1 MNEDTDSAR
10 RPMVIRGGLVLDATG
25 FLGAADIVVRDGTI
39 VALGPS
45 GMPAPDDA
53 ATIDASRRLLHPG
66 LVNAHT
72 HGHGN
77 LSRSMGD
84 RWTLELLLAAAP
96 HMSPYQS
103 VEEKRISATIGAAEM
118 LLKGCTACYDLFVEF
133 PLPTEEGI
141 AAVAEAYV
149 QAGMRAVI
157 APMMAD
163 MTFYEAI
170 PGLMDALPPE
180 LRSAVAPLGLPPGQ
194 ETIERM
200 RSILHRWN
208 GDRTMVRPAVAPTIP
223 LHCRDEFMVVC
234 RDLAA
239 EFYVG
244 IHTHLAESKIQA
256 VVGARHYG
264 RSLTTHLE
272 QLGLLGPRFVAAHGV
287 WLDVDDMRR
296 LGAHGA
302 SIAHNPAS
310 NMRLGNGVA
319 DAVGM
324 LEAGVNLAIGTDAAT
339 CNDNLNMYQSL
350 HFAAAASHARGP
362 EPARWITAPQV
373 FAAATTGSARA
384 LGFERI
390 GRIAPGYAADIV
402 FLDLD
407 APTLIPLNEPTTQM
421 VMGEDGTSVVDVMV
435 GGRFVVRERRL
446 LTIDLPAL
454 ATRAA
459 ELRAA
464 IDARSVASRTRFD
477 AIAPILSDFC
487 PALAGADW
495 HIDRWCG
502 CE

>member
-1 MNEDTDSAR
+1 MNEETQDAN
-10 RPMVIRGGLVLDATG
+10 RPLIIRGGLVLDAAG
-25 FLGAADIVVRDGTI
+25 FLGEADILVQSGVIIAIGAR
-39 VALGPS
+39 

-53 ATIDASRRLLHPG
+53 AVIDASRRLLHPG

-77 LSRSMGD
+77 LARSMGD
-84 RWTLELLLAAAP
+84 RFTLELLLAAAP
-96 HMSPYQS
+96 HTSPYANI
-103 VEEKRISATIGAAEM
+103 EEKRVSATIGAAEM

-141 AAVAEAYV
+141 AAVADVYTQV
-149 QAGMRAVI
+149 GMRAVI

-163 MTFYEAI
+163 MTLYEAI
-170 PGLMDALPPE
+170 PGLMEALPAH
-180 LRSAVAPLGLPPGQ
+180 LRTAVAPLGLPPGQ

-200 RSILHRWN
+200 RSILQRWH

-223 LHCRDEFMVVC
+223 LHCRDEFMIAC
-234 RDLAA
+234 RDLAS
-239 EFYVG
+239 EFDVG
-244 IHTHLAESKIQA
+244 IHTHLAESKVQA
-256 VVGARHYG
+256 VVGAQRYG
-264 RSLTTHLE
+264 RSLTAHIE
-272 QLGLLGPRFVAAHGV
+272 HLGLLGPRFVAAHGV
-287 WLDVDDMRR
+287 WLDTEDMRR

-324 LEAGVNLAIGTDAAT
+324 VAAGVNLAIGTDATT

-362 EPARWITAPQV
+362 DTAQWITAPHV
-373 FAAATTGSARA
+373 FAAGTTGSAQA

-407 APTLIPLNEPTTQM
+407 APTLIPLNEPVTQV

-435 GGRFVVRERRL
+435 GGRFVVHERRL
-446 LTIDLPAL
+446 LTVDLPAL
-454 ATRAA
+454 AARAA
-459 ELRAA
+459 TLRAE
-464 IDARSVASRTRFD
+464 IDARSAASRRRFD
-477 AIAPILSDFC
+477 AVAPIIGDFC
-487 PALAGADW
+487 PALARTEW
-495 HIDRWCG
+495 HINRWCG
-502 CE
+502 CA

>member
-1 MNEDTDSAR
+1 M
-10 RPMVIRGGLVLDATG
+10 
-25 FLGAADIVVRDGTI
+25 
-39 VALGPS
+39 
-45 GMPAPDDA
+45 
-53 ATIDASRRLLHPG
+53 
-66 LVNAHT
+66 
-72 HGHGN
+72 
-77 LSRSMGD
+77 
-84 RWTLELLLAAAP
+84 
-96 HMSPYQS
+96 
-103 VEEKRISATIGAAEM
+103 
-118 LLKGCTACYDLFVEF
+118 
-133 PLPTEEGI
+133 
-141 AAVAEAYV
+141 
-149 QAGMRAVI
+149 
-157 APMMAD
+157 
-163 MTFYEAI
+163 
-170 PGLMDALPPE
+170 
-180 LRSAVAPLGLPPGQ
+180 APLGLPPWQ

-200 RSILHRWN
+200 RSILHRWH

-223 LHCRDEFMVVC
+223 LHCRDEFMVAC

-239 EFYVG
+239 EFDVG

-256 VVGARHYG
+256 VVGARRYG
-264 RSLTTHLE
+264 RSLTTHIE

-287 WLDVDDMRR
+287 WLDGDDMRR

-324 LEAGVNLAIGTDAAT
+324 LEAGVNLAIGTDATT

-362 EPARWITAPQV
+362 DPARWITAPQV

-435 GGRFVVRERRL
+435 GGRFVVRGPTAADGRSAGIGGARGGTARRDRCAQRGEPNALRCDRADSQRFLSGTGSDRVAHQPLVWLRVRAGVMGFASLYPSYGLNQSPHVGWVERSETHRFGYPRIPIATGRL
-446 LTIDLPAL
+446 VMSI
-454 ATRAA
+454 RASIHSTNFA
-459 ELRAA
+459 
-464 IDARSVASRTRFD
+464 V
-477 AIAPILSDFC
+477 
-487 PALAGADW
+487 G
-495 HIDRWCG
+495 
-502 CE
+502 

>member
-1 MNEDTDSAR
+1 
-10 RPMVIRGGLVLDATG
+10 
-25 FLGAADIVVRDGTI
+25 
-39 VALGPS
+39 
-45 GMPAPDDA
+45 
-53 ATIDASRRLLHPG
+53 
-66 LVNAHT
+66 
-72 HGHGN
+72 
-77 LSRSMGD
+77 
-84 RWTLELLLAAAP
+84 
-96 HMSPYQS
+96 
-103 VEEKRISATIGAAEM
+103 
-118 LLKGCTACYDLFVEF
+118 
-133 PLPTEEGI
+133 
-141 AAVAEAYV
+141 
-149 QAGMRAVI
+149 MRAVI

-163 MTFYEAI
+163 MTLYEAI
-170 PGLMDALPPE
+170 PGLMDALPPQ
-180 LRSAVAPLGLPPGQ
+180 LRSAVAPLGLPPWQ

-200 RSILHRWN
+200 RSILHRWH

-223 LHCRDEFMVVC
+223 LHCRDEFMVAC

-239 EFYVG
+239 EFDVG

-264 RSLTTHLE
+264 RSLTTHIE

-310 NMRLGNGVA
+310 NMRLGNGIA

-362 EPARWITAPQV
+362 DPARWITAPQV

-421 VMGEDGTSVVDVMV
+421 AMGEDGTSVVDVMV
-435 GGRFVVRERRL
+435 AGRFVVRERRL
-446 LTIDLPAL
+446 LTVDLPAL
-454 ATRAA
+454 AARAA
-459 ELRAA
+459 ELRVA
-464 IDARSVASRTRFD
+464 IDARSVASRARFD
-477 AIAPILSDFC
+477 AIAPIIRDFC
-487 PALAGADW
+487 PALARTEW
-495 HIDRWCG
+495 HINRWCG